1 MGEVSEA
8 SELGTLPSDDA
19 NRTRDAASSDVDVT
33 LSASAFA
40 HVMMRS
46 SQQALERSQSA
57 MHGSSA
63 QLPGG
68 LARSSTCQ
76 RTAAIYS
83 HHL

>member
-46 SQQALERSQSA
+46 SQQALERSSA

-76 RTAAIYS
+76 RTASIYS